1 MVSALP
7 AHNRRNLPMVGN
19 PSVTA
24 FSIITLIYRD
34 RGELKSFSVKL
45 SRTRLPA
52 ASFHRLKSQPT
63 QRD

>member
-1 MVSALP
+1 
-7 AHNRRNLPMVGN
+7 MVGY

-45 SRTRLPA
+45 SRTGSPPRP
-52 ASFHRLKSQPT
+52 FIV
-63 QRD
+63 

>member
-7 AHNRRNLPMVGN
+7 AHNRRNLPMVGY

-45 SRTRLPA
+45 SRTGSPPRP
-52 ASFHRLKSQPT
+52 FIV
-63 QRD
+63 